1 MSGSSQ
7 PPQTIALTGATGF
20 VGQHTLKLLLER
32 GHSVR
37 ALCRQSQQITHP
49 NLTWV
54 PGSLQNQNS
63 LEELV
68 SGAESVIHIAGVI
81 KASSCAAFFE
91 ANEQGT
97 ANLVE
102 AMSQVDRPP
111 HLLHL
116 SSLAAREPH
125 LSAYAA
131 SKQAAEIVAQSYQD
145 GEDTLVLRPSAVY
158 GPGDM
163 ETLFYFKSA
172 SAAFATV
179 PGKST
184 HRTSLIHV
192 QDLADA
198 LVSLAEQRFC
208 KKEPLSIDDGKE
220 GGYAVAEVL
229 DLIRPGR
236 RRKANTLY
244 LPFMILR
251 GIAVIGSLF
260 AQLVSKTPMLTT
272 GKARELCHS
281 DWVCNTPKLNETDL
295 WRPQIEG
302 QQGLQQ
308 TLAWYKENSLV

>member
-37 ALCRQSQQITHP
+37 ALYQQSQQKKHP

-68 SGAESVIHIAGVI
+68 SGADSVIHIAGVI

-145 GEDTLVLRPSAVY
+145 GEDTVVLRPSAVY

-184 HRTSLIHV
+184 HRTSLSMYRTWQMLWFHSLNNVSAKRNRCRLMMARKAVMPWRRSLISLD
-192 QDLADA
+192 QADA
-198 LVSLAEQRFC
+198 ERPTPYIF
-208 KKEPLSIDDGKE
+208 LS
-220 GGYAVAEVL
+220 
-229 DLIRPGR
+229 
-236 RRKANTLY
+236 
-244 LPFMILR
+244 
-251 GIAVIGSLF
+251 
-260 AQLVSKTPMLTT
+260 
-272 GKARELCHS
+272 
-281 DWVCNTPKLNETDL
+281 
-295 WRPQIEG
+295 
-302 QQGLQQ
+302 
-308 TLAWYKENSLV
+308 